1 MPWPLGVV
9 RLPTRIASR
18 ASALRATALRAFTL
32 PANAPRAIAAL
43 FGVLVATPLATSQAA
58 GPAADSAM
66 QGYREVA
73 ELYVVDCLLPGQV
86 RRLGTRTFLTPR
98 RPTRT
103 TASDCQIRGG
113 EYVAYDRADYRSAL
127 NVWMPAAETG
137 DAEAQVNVGEI
148 FERGL
153 GGQPNY
159 EAARI
164 WYEKAAAQGNTR
176 AQFNLG
182 TLYEQGLGVPQDQV
196 TALNWYR
203 KAWGIQA
210 DDVIFA
216 SAARREQDALR
227 AELEQAV
234 AEKDAQIELLNKRLQ
249 ELRDKLSASTEAS
262 AEAETEVQMLN
273 GLIEQ
278 LRSQRDDSAGKLGA
292 LPAEAEPAAATAG
305 AAPAQGS
312 APATSAGAADTTSAD
327 PAVAAATTEDGLR
340 TRQPIRLDPNASVR
354 DVDAVMRSYSGVSL
368 GRYFALLIGN
378 QNYSAIESL
387 TTPLSDLERARKIL
401 EERYGFT
408 VFTVQDGDNV
418 AVMKAINDLYEVIGE
433 EDNLLLFYAG
443 HGNRLNTG
451 GAEIG
456 YWLPSNA
463 EAPPRN
469 TFWVANEFV
478 TGHLSRIRAKR
489 VLVVADSCY
498 AGLLSTEPSFL
509 MVGDN
514 GPQYSNMEFLKFK
527 LGKRSRLLLSSGGD
541 QPVLDEGGGSNSVF
555 AKAFLD
561 ELERNDRL
569 LPSPELFLRL
579 REKVTERA
587 AELKFEQTPEFKTI
601 KAAGHEVGDFFF
613 VPVAAR

>member
-1 MPWPLGVV
+1 MLFAVPHFVAPHF
-9 RLPTRIASR
+9 A
-18 ASALRATALRAFTL
+18 
-32 PANAPRAIAAL
+32 APRFAGLRFAAPYFAAPRFAGL
-43 FGVLVATPLATSQAA
+43 LVAGLLLGALLATPARAA
-58 GPAADSAM
+58 EVASADSAM
-66 QGYREVA
+66 AGYKEIA
-73 ELYVVDCLLPGQV
+73 DLHVVDCLLPGQV
-86 RRLGTRTFLTPR
+86 RRLGNRTYLTPR

-103 TASDCQIRGG
+103 TAADCAIRGG

-127 NVWMPAAETG
+127 NVWMPSAETG

-153 GGQPNY
+153 GDTPNY

-182 TLYEQGLGVPQDQV
+182 TLFEQGLGVPQDRMM
-196 TALNWYR
+196 ALNWYR
-203 KAWGIQA
+203 RAWGIEA

-216 SAARREQDALR
+216 SAAQRENEELRRQ
-227 AELEQAV
+227 LEQAV
-234 AEKDAQIELLNKRLQ
+234 TEKDAQIELLNKRLA
-249 ELRDKLSASTEAS
+249 ELQAQLSQSSQAS
-262 AEAETEVQMLN
+262 AAAQGEVQTLHS
-273 GLIEQ
+273 LIEQ
-278 LRSQRDDSAGKLGA
+278 LREQRDDSASQLGA
-292 LPAEAEPAAATAG
+292 LPA
-305 AAPAQGS
+305 AAPAPSGPALAGT
-312 APATSAGAADTTSAD
+312 APDGART
-327 PAVAAATTEDGLR
+327 PVATTEGGLR
-340 TRQPIRLDPNASVR
+340 TRQPIATDLADSVR
-354 DVDAVMRSYSGVSL
+354 HVDAELRSYGDLSL

-378 QNYSAIESL
+378 QNYSALESL
-387 TTPLSDLERARKIL
+387 STPLSDLHRAKQIL

-408 VFTVQDGDNV
+408 VFVIEDGDNV

-433 EDNLLLFYAG
+433 DDNLLLFYAG
-443 HGNRLNTG
+443 HGNRLTTG

-456 YWLPSNA
+456 YWLPANA

-489 VLVVADSCY
+489 ILVVADSCY
-498 AGLLSTEPSFL
+498 AGLLSAEPSFL
-509 MVGDN
+509 LVGDD

-541 QPVLDEGGGSNSVF
+541 QPVLDEGGGNHSVF

-561 ELERNDRL
+561 ELEQNDRL
-569 LPSPELFLRL
+569 LPSPELFLRV
-579 REKVTERA
+579 RDRVTGRA
-587 AELKFEQTPEFKTI
+587 AELAFEQKPEFKTI

-613 VPVAAR
+613 VPVSSR

>member
-1 MPWPLGVV
+1 MFWPLD
-9 RLPTRIASR
+9 SK
-18 ASALRATALRAFTL
+18 ASALKAFTL
-32 PANAPRAIAAL
+32 GSVVGGVAL
-43 FGVLVATPLATSQAA
+43 FGALCTTYAHAA
-58 GPAADSAM
+58 DREDDSAM

-73 ELYVVDCLLPGQV
+73 DLYVVDCLLPGQV
-86 RRLGTRTFLTPR
+86 RRLGQRTFLTPR

-103 TASDCQIRGG
+103 TAADCEIRGG

-148 FERGL
+148 FERGT

-182 TLYEQGLGVPQDQV
+182 TLYEQGLGVPRDQV

-216 SAARREQDALR
+216 SAAAREQEALR
-227 AELEQAV
+227 AELARAV
-234 AEKDAQIELLNKRLQ
+234 AEKDAQIDLLNKRLE
-249 ELRDKLSASTEAS
+249 ELRNKLEASSQASTEAQS
-262 AEAETEVQMLN
+262 EVQMLN

-278 LRSQRDDSAGKLGA
+278 LKTQRDDSASKLGA
-292 LPAEAEPAAATAG
+292 MPA
-305 AAPAQGS
+305 
-312 APATSAGAADTTSAD
+312 
-327 PAVAAATTEDGLR
+327 AVAAAPTGPAATSAETSAPTSPPPAEGELR
-340 TRQPIRLDPNASVR
+340 TRQPIALQPANSVQQ
-354 DVDAVMRSYSGVSL
+354 AEAEMRSYSGLSL
-368 GRYFALLIGN
+368 GRYYALLIGN
-378 QNYSAIESL
+378 QNYSSIESL

-408 VFTVQDGDNV
+408 VFTVADGDNI
-418 AVMKAINDLYEVIGE
+418 AIMKAINDLYDVVGE

-443 HGNRLNTG
+443 HGNRLTT
-451 GAEIG
+451 
-456 YWLPSNA
+456 

-498 AGLLSTEPSFL
+498 AGLLSAEPSFL
-509 MVGDN
+509 MVGDS

-541 QPVLDEGGGSNSVF
+541 QPVLDEGGGQHSVF

-561 ELERNDRL
+561 ELEKNDRL

-579 REKVTERA
+579 RDQVEERA
-587 AELKFEQTPEFKTI
+587 AAIKFEQTPEFKTI
-601 KAAGHEVGDFFF
+601 KSAGHEVGDFFF
-613 VPVAAR
+613 VPVATR

>member
-1 MPWPLGVV
+1 MFWPLD
-9 RLPTRIASR
+9 SK
-18 ASALRATALRAFTL
+18 ASALKAFTL
-32 PANAPRAIAAL
+32 GSVVGGVAL
-43 FGVLVATPLATSQAA
+43 FGALCTTYAHAA
-58 GPAADSAM
+58 DREDDSAM

-73 ELYVVDCLLPGQV
+73 DLYVVDCLLPGQV
-86 RRLGTRTFLTPR
+86 RRLGQRTFLTPR

-103 TASDCQIRGG
+103 TAADCEIRGG

-148 FERGL
+148 FERGT

-182 TLYEQGLGVPQDQV
+182 TLYEQGLGVPRDQV

-216 SAARREQDALR
+216 SAAAREQEALR
-227 AELEQAV
+227 EELARAV
-234 AEKDAQIELLNKRLQ
+234 AEKDAQIDLLNKRLE
-249 ELRDKLSASTEAS
+249 ELRNKLEASSQASTEAQS
-262 AEAETEVQMLN
+262 EVQMLN

-278 LRSQRDDSAGKLGA
+278 LKTQRDDSASKLGA
-292 LPAEAEPAAATAG
+292 MPATVA
-305 AAPAQGS
+305 AAPATPTAAGTETS
-312 APATSAGAADTTSAD
+312 PPTSTPPAEG
-327 PAVAAATTEDGLR
+327 ELR
-340 TRQPIRLDPNASVR
+340 TRQPIALQPANSVQQ
-354 DVDAVMRSYSGVSL
+354 AEAEMRSYSGLSL
-368 GRYFALLIGN
+368 GRYYALLIGN
-378 QNYSAIESL
+378 QNYSSIESL

-408 VFTVQDGDNV
+408 VFTVADGDNI
-418 AVMKAINDLYEVIGE
+418 AIMKAINDLYDVVGE

-443 HGNRLNTG
+443 HGNRLTTG

-456 YWLPSNA
+456 YWLPANA

-498 AGLLSTEPSFL
+498 AGLLSAEPSFL
-509 MVGDN
+509 MVGDS

-541 QPVLDEGGGSNSVF
+541 QPVLDEGGGQHSVF

-561 ELERNDRL
+561 ELEKNDRL

-579 REKVTERA
+579 RDQVEERA
-587 AELKFEQTPEFKTI
+587 AAIKFEQTPEFKTI
-601 KAAGHEVGDFFF
+601 KSAGHEVGDFFF
-613 VPVAAR
+613 VPVATR

>member
-1 MPWPLGVV
+1 MSLSTAPV
-9 RLPTRIASR
+9 RLLDSNRSR
-18 ASALRATALRAFTL
+18 DVSRHACALLFGALLYGSLPFADPASAAED
-32 PANAPRAIAAL
+32 AAR
-43 FGVLVATPLATSQAA
+43 
-58 GPAADSAM
+58 DSAM
-66 QGYREVA
+66 KGYQEVA
-73 ELYVVDCLLPGQV
+73 DLYVVDCLLPGQV
-86 RRLGTRTFLTPR
+86 RRLGNRTYLTPR

-103 TASDCQIRGG
+103 TAADCQIRGG

-127 NVWMPAAETG
+127 NVWMPAAEAG

-164 WYEKAAAQGNTR
+164 WYEKAAEQGDTR

-182 TLYEQGLGVPQDQV
+182 TLYEQGLGVAKDQV

-203 KAWGIQA
+203 RAWGIAA

-216 SAARREQDALR
+216 SAAQREQDALR
-227 AELEQAV
+227 RELEKAV
-234 AEKDAQIELLNKRLQ
+234 AEKDAQIELLNKRLV
-249 ELRDKLSASTEAS
+249 ELQDKLSQSSQAG
-262 AEAETEVQMLN
+262 AEAATEVQMLQ
-273 GLIEQ
+273 GLIDQ
-278 LRSQRDDSAGKLGA
+278 LRAQREDSASQLGA
-292 LPAEAEPAAATAG
+292 LPAPPAEIA
-305 AAPAQGS
+305 AAPAGTGQV
-312 APATSAGAADTTSAD
+312 APAPGAGAVP
-327 PAVAAATTEDGLR
+327 PAPVAVTDGGLR
-340 TRQPIRLDPNASVR
+340 TRQPIALEPADSVR
-354 DVDAVMRSYSGVSL
+354 QVEAQLRSYGDLSL

-387 TTPLSDLERARKIL
+387 STPLSDLHRAKRIL

-408 VFTVQDGDNV
+408 VFVVEDGDNV
-418 AVMKAINDLYEVIGE
+418 AVMKAINDLYEVVGE

-443 HGNRLNTG
+443 HGNRLTTG

-456 YWLPSNA
+456 YWLPANA

-509 MVGDN
+509 LVGDD
-514 GPQYSNMEFLKFK
+514 GPQYGNMEFLKFK
-527 LGKRSRLLLSSGGD
+527 LAKRSRLLLSSGGD
-541 QPVLDEGGGSNSVF
+541 QPVLDEGGGNHSIF

-569 LPSPELFLRL
+569 LPSPELFLRV
-579 REKVTERA
+579 RDRVTERA
-587 AELKFEQTPEFKTI
+587 AALAFEQKPEFKTI

-613 VPVAAR
+613 VPLASR

>member
-1 MPWPLGVV
+1 MSLSSVPL
-9 RLPTRIASR
+9 RLPDSNLSRDASR
-18 ASALRATALRAFTL
+18 RARALLIGALLCGSLPVAGLARAAED
-32 PANAPRAIAAL
+32 AAR
-43 FGVLVATPLATSQAA
+43 
-58 GPAADSAM
+58 DSAM
-66 QGYREVA
+66 KGYQEVA
-73 ELYVVDCLLPGQV
+73 DLYVVDCLLPGQV
-86 RRLGTRTFLTPR
+86 RRLGNRTYLTPR

-103 TASDCQIRGG
+103 TAADCQIRGG

-127 NVWMPAAETG
+127 NVWMAAAEAG

-148 FERGL
+148 FERGH

-164 WYEKAAAQGNTR
+164 WYEKAAEQGNTR

-182 TLYEQGLGVPQDQV
+182 TLYEQGLGVAKDQV
-196 TALNWYR
+196 AALNWYR
-203 KAWGIQA
+203 RAWGIAA

-216 SAARREQDALR
+216 SAAQREQDALR
-227 AELEQAV
+227 QELEKAV
-234 AEKDAQIELLNKRLQ
+234 AEKDAQIELLNKRLA
-249 ELRDKLSASTEAS
+249 ELQDKLSQSSQAG
-262 AEAETEVQMLN
+262 AEAATEVQMLQ
-273 GLIEQ
+273 GLIDQ
-278 LRSQRDDSAGKLGA
+278 LRAQRDDSASQLGA
-292 LPAEAEPAAATAG
+292 LPAAAPTEVA
-305 AAPAQGS
+305 AAPADSAQGAASAPGAGS
-312 APATSAGAADTTSAD
+312 AP
-327 PAVAAATTEDGLR
+327 PAPVAVTDSGLR
-340 TRQPIRLDPNASVR
+340 TRQPIALEPADSVR
-354 DVDAVMRSYSGVSL
+354 QVEAQLRSYGDLSL

-387 TTPLSDLERARKIL
+387 STPLSDLHRAKQIL

-408 VFTVQDGDNV
+408 VFMVEDGDNV
-418 AVMKAINDLYEVIGE
+418 AVMKAINDLYEVVGE

-443 HGNRLNTG
+443 HGNRLTTG

-456 YWLPSNA
+456 YWLPANA

-509 MVGDN
+509 LVGND

-527 LGKRSRLLLSSGGD
+527 LAKRSRLLLSSGGD
-541 QPVLDEGGGSNSVF
+541 QPVLDEGGGNHSIF
-555 AKAFLD
+555 AKAFLV

-569 LPSPELFLRL
+569 LPSPELFLRV
-579 REKVTERA
+579 RDRVTERSVA
-587 AELKFEQTPEFKTI
+587 LAFEQKPEFKTI

-613 VPVAAR
+613 VPLAQR

>member
-9 RLPTRIASR
+9 RLPTRV
-18 ASALRATALRAFTL
+18 
-32 PANAPRAIAAL
+32 APRAVAAL
-43 FGVLVATPLATSQAA
+43 FGLLVATPLATSQAA

-103 TASDCQIRGG
+103 TASDCEIRGG

-227 AELEQAV
+227 AELKQAV

-249 ELRDKLSASTEAS
+249 ELRDKLSASAEAS

-273 GLIEQ
+273 GLIQQ
-278 LRSQRDDSAGKLGA
+278 LKSQRDDSAGKLGA
-292 LPAEAEPAAATAG
+292 LPADALAAAEPASDAATADST
-305 AAPAQGS
+305 AAN
-312 APATSAGAADTTSAD
+312 
-327 PAVAAATTEDGLR
+327 PAVAAATTEEGLR
-340 TRQPIRLDPNASVR
+340 TRQPIRLDPNDSVR

-541 QPVLDEGGGSNSVF
+541 QPVLDEGGGKNSVF

-579 REKVTERA
+579 REKVTERS

-613 VPVAAR
+613 VPLAAR